1 MEMWYENDESMKQ
14 EFQIYGLEN
23 QNNDKQK
30 YESQERKSYFF
41 NGFGGRQCVPI
52 YCTMFYE

>member
-1 MEMWYENDESMKQ
+1 MWYENDESMKQ